1 MTPTEVE
8 EDLRKLSGVHLQDA
22 LLPVQ
27 EALDLFAKD
36 KRSKADLMYTVADIR
51 LSLNQLDDSK
61 EYAMMARDFYH
72 DVADPRGEQMALL
85 LELDAHIAARNGP
98 EALDVGK
105 EIVKL
110 FRKDKDQQGELEG
123 MYTMM
128 TVYGM
133 MRQQEDMMSMAAQVR
148 ALCKETRDVKMEG
161 LAIDAVMKYHIEQEN
176 WSDAMTTA
184 REAIEVYRR
193 GSDRQGEGMAVH
205 SCACLELDRFF
216 QEVEKNLE
224 YFRKMGCMKHYW
236 KDIDKAKYDELVGM
250 LSKSIELFKLAGD
263 KDGQDM
269 AEETLK
275 STEKKLVMMN
285 EPDETKQIRKN
296 GRVVETVRTWNP
308 VHERTPLVAA
318 G

>member
-110 FRKDKDQQGELEG
+110 FRKAKDQQGELEG

-128 TVYGM
+128 T
-133 MRQQEDMMSMAAQVR
+133 MAAQVR

-250 LSKSIELFKLAGD
+250 LGKSVELFKQAGD
-263 KDGQDM
+263 RDGQAM

-275 STEKKLVMMN
+275 STEKKL
-285 EPDETKQIRKN
+285 
-296 GRVVETVRTWNP
+296 
-308 VHERTPLVAA
+308 
-318 G
+318 